1 MDVKHLFWSSGI
13 TKYGLLNV
21 WAACIH
27 FFPIFLLASFFPLTT
42 TGWCENLS
50 SSAVFLGYYCK
61 WLNAPLYASLFSFG
75 TLLPFFNFLNFLLGS
90 FIDGVFWFSGLS
102 FFWLDLHLE
111 ILRFLL
117 YFVYL
122 AYVFVFRSLSKVS
135 HAVAF

>member
-27 FFPIFLLASFFPLTT
+27 FFPIFLLVSFFPLTT
-42 TGWCENLS
+42 TGWCEKLS

-102 FFWLDLHLE
+102 FFLTWSSSRDSQISALFRLFGLCF
-111 ILRFLL
+111 RFP
-117 YFVYL
+117 FVI
-122 AYVFVFRSLSKVS
+122 
-135 HAVAF
+135 